1 MKLAFRYVLILI
13 LLVFLALCY
22 YRHRWKYEHS
32 SRWRRSLPQTYSG
45 TYQKH
50 QPPSMPIP
58 LPEFLQDH
66 NKCRMETC
74 FNFTKCSGRPF
85 KGKLDIVFEM
95 YSEGGTGENRSDVT
109 PLNFWVVLRFFTK
122 ICVFKKN
129 LLSKYSP
136 KKISFRP
143 H

>member
-22 YRHRWKYEHS
+22 YRHRWKYDHS

-74 FNFTKCSGRPF
+74 FNFTKCSSRHLYSSKHVYFVLYGTVSRYT
-85 KGKLDIVFEM
+85 IV
-95 YSEGGTGENRSDVT
+95 R
-109 PLNFWVVLRFFTK
+109 VVVGAPDKIRFHANELTNHFCNCLK
-122 ICVFKKN
+122 EI
-129 LLSKYSP
+129 
-136 KKISFRP
+136 IP